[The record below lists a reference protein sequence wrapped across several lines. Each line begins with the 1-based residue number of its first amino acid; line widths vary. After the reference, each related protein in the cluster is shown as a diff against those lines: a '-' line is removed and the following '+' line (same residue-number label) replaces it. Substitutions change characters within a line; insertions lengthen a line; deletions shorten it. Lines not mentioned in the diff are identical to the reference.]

1 MHELCEVW
9 KQRKCEAWWCG
20 LVSKALVVQ
29 HYAENDEE
37 VTVSHTFYVDE
48 MK

>member
-1 MHELCEVW
+1 MSGSFCGNPV
-9 KQRKCEAWWCG
+9 QG

-29 HYAENDEE
+29 HYAEKDEE